1 MKKNKRVW
9 ESILIALCIMLIG
22 LYLICGNT
30 RSATAET
37 DDPYDW
43 TDYEG
48 LVILD
53 DPEFFMVTEEE
64 DEATAETDLLE
75 GQETTIDTQSDSQND
90 TQTDT
95 QSDTQTPAAE
105 ETTTDLPQES
115 EEPETQVETELTETP
130 PPETDQPTDEPVTPT
145 EEPAQTEEP
154 PAPVDLKTM
163 FKLEIKAPA
172 DWTNAKVKNVRIK
185 ITTLAGTPWDKVKYK
200 LDSGDWVEIRDKFA
214 LLDGYYY
221 VDLEISDNA
230 VMIVR
235 LLDSDGNYM
244 DEKKEI
250 CIFDRLAPV
259 VTAGFNDKLLHVE
272 APDDLSGAA
281 GVQVNGLL
289 FTTLENGQ
297 MDVRMEDVLL
307 TYQQLAIRAYDY
319 AGNFSEPITLDNP
332 YYVAPT
338 PTPKATKKP
347 TAKPTTTIAP
357 TNTPKAT
364 KKPSG
369 SNTQES
375 DKPVV
380 ATSAPVVTKEPAA
393 AATAEPVVI
402 LVTQAPVITPE
413 PIVKTEYVPI
423 GPGQPFSTNQ
433 GNMQTLDVLYS
444 AATNK
449 QFITVQSKKGQTYF
463 LVIDYDKPIDE
474 ENEIYETYFLNMV
487 DDRDL
492 MSVLSEDEVVA
503 TPTPQIVYVT
513 PDPTAVPVVTADPG
527 TQAEK
532 PAAANQSSILLLLI
546 LVIGGGAAYWFFKKK
561 KSAAPKTRMMDESGF
576 DEDDEDEPDNTNE

>member
-1 MKKNKRVW
+1 MKRNKNKRIW
-9 ESILIALCIMLIG
+9 NDLLLAACLLLLCIFLACGGFGMLKP
-22 LYLICGNT
+22 
-30 RSATAET
+30 AQAESG
-37 DDPYDW
+37 DPYDW
-43 TDYEG
+43 TDYEDE
-48 LVILD
+48 VILD
-53 DPEFFMVTEEE
+53 DPEFFMFAEE
-64 DEATAETDLLE
+64 DDAEEAAA
-75 GQETTIDTQSDSQND
+75 S
-90 TQTDT
+90 
-95 QSDTQTPAAE
+95 AE
-105 ETTTDLPQES
+105 ETQDEGEQEPS
-115 EEPETQVETELTETP
+115 EQPADPVQDDPAGEEPGTPTEEPGEP
-130 PPETDQPTDEPVTPT
+130 PAGEPEDQPTDEPGETPAEQPT

-163 FKLEIKAPA
+163 FKVEIKVPA
-172 DWTNAKVKNVRIK
+172 DWTNVKVKNIRVK
-185 ITTLAGTPWDKVKYK
+185 ITPLTGSAWDKVKYR
-200 LDSGDWVEIRDKFA
+200 LDSGDWVEIKEKFT

-221 VDLEISDNA
+221 VDIEVSENA
-230 VMIVR
+230 VITVR
-235 LLDSDGNYM
+235 LMDAEGNFM

-250 CIFDRLAPV
+250 RIFDRLAPV

-297 MDVRMEDVLL
+297 LDVRMEDLLL
-307 TYQQLAIRAYDY
+307 TYPQLAIRAYDY

-347 TAKPTTTIAP
+347 TAKPTATAAP
-357 TNTPKAT
+357 TATTKPT

-369 SNTQES
+369 GTVQET

-380 ATSAPVVTKEPAA
+380 VTNAPVVTQEPAA
-393 AATAEPVVI
+393 TQEPIVI
-402 LVTQAPVITPE
+402 VVTQAPVVTPE

-423 GPGQPFSTNQ
+423 GPGQPFTGN

-449 QFITVQSKKGQTYF
+449 QFITVQSKKGQTYYM
-463 LVIDYDKPIDE
+463 VIDYDKPIDE
-474 ENEIYETYFLNMV
+474 ANDIYETYFLNMV

-492 MSVLSEDEVVA
+492 LSVLTDEEIVA

-513 PDPTAVPVVTADPG
+513 PEPTAVPAATAEPVAQ
-527 TQAEK
+527 TEK
-532 PAAANQSSILLLLI
+532 PAANQSSLLLLLI
-546 LVIGGGAAYWFFKKK
+546 VLLGGGGAAYWFLKKK
-561 KSAAPKTRMMDESGF
+561 KGAAPKTRMMDESGF
-576 DEDDEDEPDNTNE
+576 EDEEDEETNAEENENE

>member
-9 ESILIALCIMLIG
+9 ESILVALCIMLIG
-22 LYLICGNT
+22 VYLICGSLNK
-30 RSATAET
+30 ANAET

-53 DPEFFMVTEEE
+53 DPEFFMVPEETDE
-64 DEATAETDLLE
+64 DTVKTDLLE
-75 GQETTIDTQSDSQND
+75 VQETEDG

-95 QSDTQTPAAE
+95 QSDTQTDTQTPAAE
-105 ETTTDLPQES
+105 ETMTDVPQETK
-115 EEPETQVETELTETP
+115 ETETP
-130 PPETDQPTDEPVTPT
+130 TETEPTETPSQETEQPTEEPVTPT

-154 PAPVDLKTM
+154 PAPVDLKAM
-163 FKLEIKAPA
+163 FKLEIKVPA

-200 LDSGDWVEIRDKFA
+200 LDDGDWVEIKEKFA

-221 VDLEISDNA
+221 VDLEVTDNA

-235 LLDSDGNYM
+235 LLDSDGNYL

-250 CIFDRLAPV
+250 RIFDRLAPV

-347 TAKPTTTIAP
+347 TTKPTATTAP
-357 TNTPKAT
+357 TDAPKAT

-369 SNTQES
+369 GKTQET

-380 ATSAPVVTKEPAA
+380 VTSAPVVTQEPAPV
-393 AATAEPVVI
+393 ATAEPVVI
-402 LVTQAPVITPE
+402 LVTQPPVVTPE
-413 PIVKTEYVPI
+413 PIIKTEYVPI

-474 ENEIYETYFLNMV
+474 ENQIYETYFLNMV

-492 MSVLSEDEVVA
+492 LSVLSEDEVVA
-503 TPTPQIVYVT
+503 TPTPQVIYVT
-513 PDPTAVPVVTADPG
+513 PEPTAVPAVTADPG
-527 TQAEK
+527 TQPEK
-532 PAAANQSSILLLLI
+532 PAAVNQSSILLLLV
-546 LVIGGGAAYWFFKKK
+546 LVIGGGVAYWFFKKK
-561 KSAAPKTRMMDESGF
+561 KSAPPKTRMMDESGF
-576 DEDDEDEPDNTNE
+576 DDDDEDEPDNTNE